1 MSETENPAARPG
13 GWRRLEHAARLAA
26 GACAA
31 LSLFGIMLLMLL
43 DVAGRYLF
51 NSPVPGAA
59 EIIELAMGVLVFA
72 ALPLVTAANEH
83 IRLDYLSQAVRGRAQ
98 ALTNALV
105 TSISAGGMGLL
116 AWRIADKALTV
127 ARYGDTTPFLR
138 LPMAPIA
145 VFIAFC
151 AAVSAFIFVLQALAF
166 WRQTVV
172 GAPASQHKGQAS

>member
-1 MSETENPAARPG
+1 MTGTPKPPARTGAGPRLGLAARM
-13 GWRRLEHAARLAA
+13 AA

-31 LSLFGIMLLMLL
+31 MALFGIMLLMLL
-43 DVAGRYLF
+43 DVAGRYLY

-59 EIIELAMGVLVFA
+59 EVIELLMGVTVFA

-98 ALTNALV
+98 ALTHALV
-105 TSISAGGMGLL
+105 TTISVGGMGLL

-138 LPMAPIA
+138 IPMAPIA
-145 VFIAFC
+145 AFIAVC
-151 AAVSAFIFVLQALAF
+151 AAVSALIFLLQALGF
-166 WRQTVV
+166 WRQAIA
-172 GAPASQHKGQAS
+172 GMPPNAQKGQAS